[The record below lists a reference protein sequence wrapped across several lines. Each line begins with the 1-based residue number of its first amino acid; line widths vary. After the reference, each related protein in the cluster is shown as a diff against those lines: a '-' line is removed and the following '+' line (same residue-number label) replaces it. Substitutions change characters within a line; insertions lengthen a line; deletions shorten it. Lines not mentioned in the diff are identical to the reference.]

1 MEENHMSSKK
11 FTEEEMYN
19 LKASPYVLKVSPGAV
34 HFSALFKE
42 KVWNALQLGMA
53 ARDAIAGLGID
64 PEILGATR
72 ISGIATTIRSEVRA
86 GKGFRDL
93 YTYDANARDYANIEV
108 KVRYLEQRLAYKEQE
123 VEFLKKIVSLGKGAE
138 ES

>member
-11 FTEEEMYN
+11 FTEEEMDN
-19 LKASPYVLKVSPGAV
+19 LKASPYVLKVSPSAV

-72 ISGIATTIRSEVRA
+72 ISGIATTIRGEARA

-93 YTYDANARDYANIEV
+93 YTYDANAKDYASIEV

>member
-1 MEENHMSSKK
+1 MARKS
-11 FTEEEMYN
+11 FTEEEMKS
-19 LKASPYVLKVSPGAV
+19 LRGSPYVLKVRPSTV
-34 HFSALFKE
+34 YYSVEFKE
-42 KVWNALQLGMA
+42 KVWSALQKGME
-53 ARDAIAGLGID
+53 ARDAVAELGID

-86 GKGFRDL
+86 GNGFRDL
-93 YTYDANARDYANIEV
+93 YTYGANTKDGANTEA

-123 VEFLKKIVSLGKGAE
+123 IEFLKKIVSLGKGAS

>member
-1 MEENHMSSKK
+1 MASKK
-11 FTEEEMYN
+11 FTEEEMNN
-19 LKASPYVLKVSPGAV
+19 LRASPYVLKVNPSTV

-42 KVWNALQLGMA
+42 KVWNALQQGMA

-64 PEILGATR
+64 PEMLGATR
-72 ISGIATTIRSEVRA
+72 ISGIASTIRSEVRA
-86 GKGFRDL
+86 GNGFTDL
-93 YTYDANARDYANIEV
+93 YTYDAYAKDYASIEV
-108 KVRYLEQRLAYKEQE
+108 KVRHLEQRLAYKEQE